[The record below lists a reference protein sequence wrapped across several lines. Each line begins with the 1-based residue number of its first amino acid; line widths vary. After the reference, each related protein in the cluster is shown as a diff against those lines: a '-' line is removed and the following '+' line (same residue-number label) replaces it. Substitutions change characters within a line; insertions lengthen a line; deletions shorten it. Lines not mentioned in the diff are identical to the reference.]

1 MGRVSFASCLLTILT
16 LRGVKAASIPRQN
29 TANGTLVL
37 DPYSLPSDAA
47 DPMLRSEGI
56 VVKQAGFLYGPP
68 VAGGP
73 YFPTGDLGLA
83 RVAVDGA
90 EIQADLV
97 PVRAA
102 ADSDTTESVASA
114 ADYNGLQTLHDYTL
128 LYDDH
133 WKATLP
139 SGPLPGILTNYTQD
153 LLFSM
158 ERLSLSP
165 YQVKRLNPSSDE
177 LQFSINDSVA
187 ENITGSTLQE
197 LFSQGRLFYA
207 DYRDQS
213 NLTKT
218 ERFAAACD
226 AYFYIDTASGDFLPL
241 AIRTNVGSNLI
252 YTPNDQPDDWLLA
265 KIMYNVNDFWFAQWD
280 HFASTHMVVQI
291 AYMAAIRTLSDD
303 HPVLAVVNRLMY
315 EVFAIQ
321 PLAASVL
328 FNTGGAADE
337 LFPWTGT
344 AAQAF
349 TDKLYK
355 SDGAG
360 RFEANYFE
368 TDLESRGLIHS
379 EFGPA
384 LKDFPFYEDA
394 SVIHDAISAFMTSF
408 VDSYYAEDA
417 DVIGDGELQAWVA
430 EAQGPAAAIDFPT
443 LETKTALIDA
453 LTHMAH
459 LASSAHHTVNTNEL
473 LSASSTL
480 PFHTPSL
487 YQAPPTSKGTLGGS
501 QDSIA
506 AFLPPLSQVEGQLN
520 LLALFARQGF
530 AGTNRTLA
538 HMFDFDGAVLG
549 RLTDEARAAAAAFY
563 DGMQEFSVQVA
574 ARAFGADGLS
584 QGMPFVWKALDPN
597 VAPYSL
603 TV

>member
-16 LRGVKAASIPRQN
+16 LRGVKAASIPRQ
-29 TANGTLVL
+29 TVDNGTSVL

-47 DPMLRSEGI
+47 DPTLRSEGI
-56 VVKQAGFLYGPP
+56 TVKQAGFLYGPP

-90 EIQADLV
+90 EIQADLI

-177 LQFSINDSVA
+177 LQFSIDDSVV
-187 ENITGSTLQE
+187 ENVTGSTLQE
-197 LFSQGRLFYA
+197 LFSQGQLFYA

-213 NLTKT
+213 NLTRT

-226 AYFYIDTASGDFLPL
+226 AYFYIDAASGDFLPL

-252 YTPNDQPDDWLLA
+252 YTPNDAPDDWLLA

-303 HPVLAVVNRLMY
+303 HPVLAVVDRIMY
-315 EVFAIQ
+315 EVS
-321 PLAASVL
+321 PVL
-328 FNTGGAADE
+328 FLLTCLLFTVLTLDRFLPFSLWLPACCSIPGAPQTSCF
-337 LFPWTGT
+337 L
-344 AAQAF
+344 
-349 TDKLYK
+349 
-355 SDGAG
+355 
-360 RFEANYFE
+360 
-368 TDLESRGLIHS
+368 
-379 EFGPA
+379 GPA
-384 LKDFPFYEDA
+384 QRHRRSLTSCTNPTAPGA
-394 SVIHDAISAFMTSF
+394 SR
-408 VDSYYAEDA
+408 
-417 DVIGDGELQAWVA
+417 
-430 EAQGPAAAIDFPT
+430 PT
-443 LETKTALIDA
+443 
-453 LTHMAH
+453 
-459 LASSAHHTVNTNEL
+459 
-473 LSASSTL
+473 TL
-480 PFHTPSL
+480 R
-487 YQAPPTSKGTLGGS
+487 PTS
-501 QDSIA
+501 
-506 AFLPPLSQVEGQLN
+506 
-520 LLALFARQGF
+520 
-530 AGTNRTLA
+530 
-538 HMFDFDGAVLG
+538 
-549 RLTDEARAAAAAFY
+549 RLV
-563 DGMQEFSVQVA
+563 G
-574 ARAFGADGLS
+574 
-584 QGMPFVWKALDPN
+584 
-597 VAPYSL
+597 
-603 TV
+603 

>member
-1 MGRVSFASCLLTILT
+1 MGRLSFASCLLTILT
-16 LRGVKAASIPRQN
+16 LQGGKAASIPRQ
-29 TANGTLVL
+29 TVDNGTSVL

-47 DPMLRSEGI
+47 DPTLRSEGI

-83 RVAVDGA
+83 GVAVDGA
-90 EIQADLV
+90 EIQADLT

-102 ADSDTTESVASA
+102 ADLDTTESLASA
-114 ADYNGLQTLHDYTL
+114 AEYNGLQTLHDYTL

-165 YQVKRLNPSSDE
+165 YQVRRLNPSSDE
-177 LQFSINDSVA
+177 LQFSIDDTVA

-213 NLTKT
+213 DLTRT

-226 AYFYIDTASGDFLPL
+226 AYFYIDQASGDFLPL
-241 AIRTNVGSNLI
+241 GIRTNVGSNLI
-252 YTPNDQPDDWLLA
+252 YTPNDEPDDWLLA

-321 PLAASVL
+321 PLAASLL
-328 FNTGGAADE
+328 FNAGGAADE

-368 TDLESRGLIHS
+368 TDLEARGLINS

-384 LKDFPFYEDA
+384 LKNFPFYEDA
-394 SVIHDAISAFMTSF
+394 SVIHDAIRAFMTSF
-408 VDSYYAEDA
+408 VDSYYDEDA
-417 DVIGDGELQAWVA
+417 DVISDGEVQAWVA

-443 LETKTALIDA
+443 LETKSALIDA
-453 LTHMAH
+453 LSHMAH

-487 YQAPPTSKGTLGGS
+487 YQAPPASKGSLGS
-501 QDSIA
+501 QDGIT

-538 HMFDFDGAVLG
+538 HMFDFDEAVLG
-549 RLTDEARAAAAAFY
+549 RLSDETRAAAAEFY
-563 DGMQEFSVQVA
+563 DGMQEFSAQVSS
-574 ARAFGADGLS
+574 RAFGADGLS